1 MIIFL
6 NPNRTFRGMSG
17 WITISNVRTE
27 PCAHHPDVPISASWN
42 ISHLKYRN
50 KARWLCS
57 MEKPRQPCP
66 KIFKTLSMTM
76 EIALESHKLCLKS
89 HNAQENELQYHSYK
103 IYGSLSLSLDRH
115 EYHSPQWFSYQWSM
129 QNNCPEKL
137 LNLKKVLKVFHNWLH
152 YLNPPKAKK
161 MVQNCAWNLEHDKYV
176 LRVFSLYNLCIQ
188 ISFSEIMPMTFLTL
202 NRSSCSPFINISRN
216 SLYHLSNSI
225 ALLSFHQYIQKLTL
239 PPFLQQLVFTAAMKW
254 TIKMFFSNHYTLT
267 YSQHLSSPFLC
278 NIYLSSPFPIGHLHH
293 YTA

>member
-1 MIIFL
+1 MNITH
-6 NPNRTFRGMSG
+6 PNDFHINDPCKTTAQRNY
-17 WITISNVRTE
+17 WIWKRY
-27 PCAHHPDVPISASWN
+27 
-42 ISHLKYRN
+42 LKYSTTGSII
-50 KARWLCS
+50 WTP
-57 MEKPRQPCP
+57 PRQRKWC
-66 KIFKTLSMTM
+66 K
-76 EIALESHKLCLKS
+76 
-89 HNAQENELQYHSYK
+89 
-103 IYGSLSLSLDRH
+103 
-115 EYHSPQWFSYQWSM
+115 
-129 QNNCPEKL
+129 
-137 LNLKKVLKVFHNWLH
+137 
-152 YLNPPKAKK
+152 
-161 MVQNCAWNLEHDKYV
+161 NCAWNLEHDKYV